1 MPADAAPA
9 WLHVPGLGAEG
20 DAVAFT
26 RSDLHYLARVCRARG
41 GDRVTATDGRG
52 RVATIRLE
60 SGSAGLAGRVE
71 SVEARARSRVA
82 RMLCGAPEDGR
93 GDWLVEK
100 LAELGVAVL
109 QPVDCERGAWE
120 RAARRRDRWER
131 LAIAALRQAQ
141 SAFRLEIAE
150 PAALDAAVAGLPA
163 GGTRWLAD
171 PGGPRGAPGGVAGAE
186 ATAAIGPAAGFS
198 AAERAR
204 LREAGF
210 EPIGLSGNRL
220 RTETAAVAWAAWWAA
235 G

>member
-9 WLHVPGLGAEG
+9 WLHVPGLGAAG
-20 DAVAFT
+20 DSVAFT
-26 RSDLHYLARVCRARG
+26 AWDLHYLTRVCRARA

-52 RVATIRLE
+52 RVATIRLAA
-60 SGSAGLAGRVE
+60 GGGGLAGTVE
-71 SVEARARSRVA
+71 SVEARARTKVA
-82 RMLCGAPEDGR
+82 RVLCGAPEDGR
-93 GDWLVEK
+93 GDWLIEK
-100 LAELGVAVL
+100 LAELGVAVF
-109 QPVDCERGAWE
+109 QPVDCERGGWE
-120 RAARRRDRWER
+120 RAARRRERWER
-131 LAIAALRQAQ
+131 LAVAALRQSQ
-141 SAFRLEIAE
+141 SAFRLEIAA

-171 PGGPRGAPGGVAGAE
+171 PAGPKGAAGGAGAE
-186 ATAAIGPAAGFS
+186 AAAAIGPAAGFS
-198 AAERAR
+198 DAERAR